1 MFYHE
6 PRSMPVQK
14 RDRKTYQHRKN
25 LSTTNGG
32 SFVDEKI
39 PAGEEE
45 FGDVVKWDEKIWT
58 NKRKEKNPYCFRSL
72 LA

>member
-25 LSTTNGG
+25 LCTTNGG
-32 SFVDEKI
+32 SFVDEKT
-39 PAGEEE
+39 PAGEEDLE
-45 FGDVVKWDEKIWT
+45 MWSNGMKRFGQTKERKKIPT
-58 NKRKEKNPYCFRSL
+58 ASDPF